1 MHYILQD
8 NTLVVWKEV
17 NLSKASDKE
26 RVDALREIDILQ
38 LLNHTNIVTYFNHF
52 IDGTSLL
59 IEMEY
64 CNGEWVV
71 YSVWMLERKR
81 EYCEV
86 SIFIGRNGLKELALI
101 DFIIKY
107 QTLDIGFLV
116 IWLAL
121 YSHHKSYIR

>member
-1 MHYILQD
+1 MKCACNNNHCNSFLKKKTTYILCVCMHYILQD

-64 CNGEWVV
+64 CNGE
-71 YSVWMLERKR
+71 
-81 EYCEV
+81 
-86 SIFIGRNGLKELALI
+86 
-101 DFIIKY
+101 
-107 QTLDIGFLV
+107 
-116 IWLAL
+116 
-121 YSHHKSYIR
+121 

>member
-1 MHYILQD
+1 MFDINNTFSEICLFNSQD

-26 RVDALREIDILQ
+26 RIDALREIDILQ

-64 CNGEWVV
+64 CNGE
-71 YSVWMLERKR
+71 S
-81 EYCEV
+81 C
-86 SIFIGRNGLKELALI
+86 
-101 DFIIKY
+101 IK
-107 QTLDIGFLV
+107 
-116 IWLAL
+116 
-121 YSHHKSYIR
+121 